1 MSRRALRNIAFLAA
15 RSRAHHPSMFDRPKK
30 EPSGVASV
38 IGAGVVFEG
47 DVRFS
52 GVLRIDGTVR
62 GKVSALP
69 GQPGTLI
76 VGAGGRIDG
85 EVAATDV
92 VVHGTLD
99 AVMMQCRNL
108 ALAATARVTGH
119 LHYGSIDVSAGAIV
133 EAQLVNRAMSD
144 EAEAATPQPALALA
158 RP

>member
-1 MSRRALRNIAFLAA
+1 MFVRA
-15 RSRAHHPSMFDRPKK
+15 KK

-38 IGAGVVFEG
+38 IGSGVVIEG

-52 GVLRIDGTVR
+52 GVLRVDGTVR
-62 GKVSALP
+62 GKISALP
-69 GQPGTLI
+69 GHTGTLI

-99 AVMMQCRNL
+99 GVTMRCGNL
-108 ALAATARVTGH
+108 ALASTARVTGQ
-119 LHYGSIDVSAGAIV
+119 LHYDSIDVTAGAIV
-133 EAQLVNRAMSD
+133 EAQLVNRATSD
-144 EAEAATPQPALALA
+144 QAELATSEPALALS